1 MATYD
6 SPSLTIPTEY
16 VPFDYTQEVQLAL
29 AQAQQAAVNIAKV
42 KSRYEDLIG
51 LDLTTDKSKETL
63 SAFGKSAEENLQ
75 KVAGMNMMVY
85 DNAKQALKIFDPLT
99 DPNGEYNFIMGDH
112 AVTQL
117 GKSILSQIERS
128 KTENKGADYNRS
140 LEEITNYKLSLF
152 SKQNKPEN
160 WKYTYSNMGS
170 YTPGYDEGL
179 KKELTDLTKQWTDIV
194 GDGMETDKVL
204 GNGYIE
210 TVQDKSINSEKF
222 REFLDTHLSD
232 RAKEQMKLNTQT
244 EYWRNLYGL
253 ESIQDPQKKQ
263 EAYNQLK
270 QNYTQMFQSD
280 IDERLANAQERYDK
294 LEMYKKIADPSDT
307 SFLSVI
313 NKEITGLNE
322 AVNVLKSKKISD
334 EDVNPLLDV
343 DNWARGEQL
352 YSNFAMDKEL
362 TKIANATAMAKGKL
376 SFKEDQAYFA
386 SQKLSLD
393 WAQLEETKRHNKA
406 EEGFKELELSM
417 GLGMFG
423 APNVSYDPIK
433 GEQTVSAEESGEKA
447 LDNDVAEVA
456 NSKQSFEALETMMGQ
471 SFDFND
477 KDLEDLQN
485 MTYAQAVKAKI
496 IPQNDVLDAL
506 FKSIRKANG
515 KGLNPETENATSVLQ
530 LLKAASMDE
539 RYITAMAKTFKNN
552 DEKRKAFNIV
562 RSNLEMNNSLAT
574 AVQATMKE
582 AASQS
587 LLGLTTNDGT
597 KYFEGK
603 DLSSK
608 EKINAYIKAYSLT
621 FSNSSEVEKETRK
634 KFYDTY
640 YTLSSSKES
649 MKNPR
654 FTFYKTNEKVKG
666 SFQNKIIGYS
676 QGAENTDINAFVRN
690 YSKYAT
696 GVVESNKGYGVE
708 FSPAEM
714 TDADGKSFLAAYN
727 AMAEKDDEQTF
738 KSAASVLE
746 AVNNLNSYFVS
757 NAIPTNAF
765 NMNDAKYNS
774 DPHSIYLQQGVPIS
788 VVNVSESQLSNI
800 YKLNLQKKV
809 YVSIE
814 NTHPRGG
821 NNSANIMI
829 KANYVMPKMD
839 KNNNF
844 VRDANGNV
852 VIDYKDGNYLKNYYI
867 AQKMKDTGITDKN
880 VAEKLVDQDLMAGI
894 TKRSNN
900 ISQVALGYLDLINYL
915 NTDGKSE
922 KVLTN
927 SLYSRFL

>member
-6 SPSLTIPTEY
+6 SPSLSIPTEY

-51 LDLTTDKSKETL
+51 LDLTTNKSKETL

-99 DPNGEYNFIMGDH
+99 DPNGEYSFIMGDH

-170 YTPGYDEGL
+170 YIPGYDEGL
-179 KKELTDLTKQWTDIV
+179 KKELSDLTKQWTDIV

-232 RAKEQMKLNTQT
+232 RAKEQMRLNTQT
-244 EYWRNLYGL
+244 EYWRNLYGI

-263 EAYNQLK
+263 DALNK
-270 QNYTQMFQSD
+270 IKANYTQMFQAD
-280 IDERLANAQERYDK
+280 IDERLANAQERHDK
-294 LEMYKKIADPSDT
+294 LEMYKKIADPSDVT
-307 SFLSVI
+307 FLSTL
-313 NKEITGLNE
+313 NKELSGIDGIITT
-322 AVNVLKSKKISD
+322 LKGKKITD

-352 YSNFAMDKEL
+352 YSDFAMDKEL

-393 WAQLEETKRHNKA
+393 WAQLNETKRHNLA
-406 EEGFKELELSM
+406 EEGLKQLELSM
-417 GLGMFG
+417 GIGMFG
-423 APNVSYDPIK
+423 APNVSYDPVK
-433 GEQTVSAEESGEKA
+433 GTQTESTEKSGEQA

-456 NSKQSFEALETMMGQ
+456 NSKQSFGALETMMGQ

-477 KDLEDLQN
+477 KDLEDLQS

-496 IPQNDVLDAL
+496 IPQNDVLNAL
-506 FKSIRKANG
+506 FKSIRKADG
-515 KGLNPETENATSVLQ
+515 KSLDPEKDNATSVLQ
-530 LLKAASMDE
+530 LLKAASFDQ
-539 RYITAMAKTFKNN
+539 RYIDAMAKTFKNN

-562 RSNLEMNNSLAT
+562 RSNLEMMNSLST
-574 AVQATMKE
+574 AVQGTIKE

-587 LLGLTTNDGT
+587 LLGLTTNDGK

-621 FSNSSEVEKETRK
+621 FKNSSEVEEETRK

-640 YTLSSSKES
+640 YTLSSSKEG

-654 FTFYKTNEKVKG
+654 FTYYKTNEKTKG
-666 SFQNKIIGYS
+666 AFQNTIIGFS
-676 QGAENTDINAFVRN
+676 QGAEKTDINTFVLQ
-690 YSKYAT
+690 YSKYAI
-696 GVVESNKGYGVE
+696 GVIQSNKGYGVE

-714 TDADGKSFLAAYN
+714 TEADGKSFLAAYN
-727 AMAEKDDEQTF
+727 AMAEKDEETF
-738 KSAASVLE
+738 KPATSVLE
-746 AVNNLNSYFVS
+746 AVNNLNSYFATNS
-757 NAIPTNAF
+757 IPTNGF
-765 NMNDAKYNS
+765 NMSDPKYNA
-774 DPHSIYLQQGVPIS
+774 DPHSIYLQQGIPIS
-788 VVNVSESQLSNI
+788 VVNVSESQLNNI

-809 YVSIE
+809 YVTIE

-821 NNSANIMI
+821 NESARIAI

-844 VRDANGNV
+844 VRDANGNI

-867 AQKMKDTGITDKN
+867 AQKMKDNGITNKD
-880 VAEKLVDQDLMAGI
+880 VAERLVDQDLMAGI
-894 TKRSNN
+894 TQRSNN
-900 ISQVALGYLDLINYL
+900 ISEVALGYLDLINYL

-922 KVLTN
+922 KTLTN